1 MPTVLQT
8 APFGHSGNL
17 PVSSSG
23 ELLAGRNNSNSPIWS
38 PTALPGRPA
47 AIGSGRFRHN
57 GRSKQPAEMECPDV
71 AADSSFDV
79 VSKVDRQEVDNAL
92 NQAAK
97 EVRQRFD
104 FKNTDAS
111 IAWSGEQIEMEANS
125 EERVK
130 AVLDVFQS
138 KLVRRGVSL
147 KALDA
152 GEPRPSGKHYKIT
165 ASTKQGI
172 STENAK
178 KVTKLIRDEGPKNVK
193 SQIQGD
199 ELRVSSKSR
208 DDLQAVQAL
217 IKAQDY
223 DFAVQFTNYR

>member
-1 MPTVLQT
+1 
-8 APFGHSGNL
+8 
-17 PVSSSG
+17 
-23 ELLAGRNNSNSPIWS
+23 
-38 PTALPGRPA
+38 
-47 AIGSGRFRHN
+47 
-57 GRSKQPAEMECPDV
+57 V
-71 AADSSFDV
+71 AAESSFDV

-104 FKNTDAS
+104 FKNTDAA
-111 IAWSGEQIEMEANS
+111 IQWSGQAIEMEANS

-147 KALDA
+147 KAVDA
-152 GEPRPSGKHYKIT
+152 GEPRSLGKLYKIT
-165 ASTKQGI
+165 ATTSEGI
-172 STENAK
+172 SQENAK
-178 KVTKLIRDEGPKNVK
+178 KVTKLVRDQGPKGVK
-193 SQIQGD
+193 TQIQGD
-199 ELRVSSKSR
+199 ELRVTSKSR